1 MKKQAAPRARKPRRA
16 DLSSISAA
24 ELQAELRRRGGAVKK
39 LVRRHQALV
48 AKAAELQT
56 QIEAMGGA
64 VGPAPAAAG
73 RGSRARNS
81 VSLVK
86 ALSDALNGKSL
97 SIEEAMDAVKKA
109 GYQSD
114 SASFRQII
122 SQTLV
127 SRPEFKRVSRGVY
140 SLK

>member
-1 MKKQAAPRARKPRRA
+1 MKKQATPRARQSRQA

-48 AKAAELQT
+48 AKAAELQA
-56 QIEAMGGA
+56 QIEAMGGTTGA
-64 VGPAPAAAG
+64 ASAPAA
-73 RGSRARNS
+73 RGQRARNS
-81 VSLVK
+81 VSLVQ
-86 ALSDALNGKSL
+86 ALTDALNGKSL

-109 GYQSD
+109 GYQSG
-114 SASFRQII
+114 SASFRQIV

-127 SRPEFKRVSRGVY
+127 SRPDFKRVSRGVY
-140 SLK
+140 TLK